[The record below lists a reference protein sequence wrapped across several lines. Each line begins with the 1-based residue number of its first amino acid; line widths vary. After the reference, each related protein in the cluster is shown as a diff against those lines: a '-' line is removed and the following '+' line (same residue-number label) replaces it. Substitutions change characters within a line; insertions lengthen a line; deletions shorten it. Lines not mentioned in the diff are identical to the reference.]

1 MTQAEDNYT
10 NVYIN
15 NIDYKITGSE
25 LKELCERAVGAE
37 GCVTSAVV
45 FKAHNRNATA
55 YGFCNFSS
63 HEYAKA
69 AIDRINSSNYYIIN
83 SKKISASRAIDKD
96 HRSMYKQQL
105 YGNDPDKNVNL
116 YIKGFELSIDEEGLR
131 KAFEPYGAI
140 TNVRIIRD
148 TNGFSRG
155 FGFVSFQNHDDAQRA
170 IECMD
175 GKTLDHRTISV
186 MFYTPKSSR
195 DASPVESEQ
204 TSPVLSSTTPSPQ
217 MNSLPI
223 ITATLIDNSS
233 SSSNNNNNNIMTAEK
248 TQFSMNFTPFRKVSV
263 ERNETF
269 PKIARNN
276 ECEHGIY
283 INGLRFVT
291 DEKEVQQY
299 FYDFDLAGVEK
310 VLNHRKIFT
319 GTWKVLFKTECETKR
334 ALDICKYLTVRNRP
348 VHAVPLTQ
356 SPTLYCA

>member
-25 LKELCERAVGAE
+25 LKALCESVVGTV

-69 AIDRINSSNYYIIN
+69 AIDKINSSNLIKN
-83 SKKISASRAIDKD
+83 NKKISASRAIDKD

-116 YIKGFELSIDEEGLR
+116 YIKGFELNIDEEGLR
-131 KAFEPYGAI
+131 KAFEPYGSI

-155 FGFVSFQNHDDAQRA
+155 FGFVSFQNHDEAQRA

-175 GKTLDHRTISV
+175 GKTLDRRTISV

-204 TSPVLSSTTPSPQ
+204 TSPVLSATTPSPQ
-217 MNSLPI
+217 MNPSPI
-223 ITATLIDNSS
+223 VTATLIG
-233 SSSNNNNNNIMTAEK
+233 NNNNNNGNNNIITEK

-269 PKIARNN
+269 PKMVKSN

-283 INGLRFVT
+283 INNLKFVT
-291 DEKEVQQY
+291 DEKEVKQY

-319 GTWKVLFKTECETKR
+319 GTWKVLFKTERETKR

-356 SPTLYCA
+356 SSLICA